1 MVSCAGREGFLEVS
15 EMSVFNFLKQDAN
28 LLARIEVLETRV
40 AILEGT
46 LRQVKNGVAVHDGML
61 QALIIDKKA
70 NDSKGELEKASKLER
85 QRAYARKYYA
95 ANKEAIKAKKREK
108 RPVVSPNQLELPDM
122 AVGGT
127 S

>member
-46 LRQVKNGVAVHDGML
+46 LDQLKNGVAVASMGCW
-61 QALIIDKKA
+61 QALI
-70 NDSKGELEKASKLER
+70 SR
-85 QRAYARKYYA
+85 Q
-95 ANKEAIKAKKREK
+95 EGQGFKR
-108 RPVVSPNQLELPDM
+108 RV
-122 AVGGT
+122 
-127 S
+127 

>member
-28 LLARIEVLETRV
+28 LLARVEVLETRV
-40 AILEGT
+40 AILEGMVRSLT
-46 LRQVKNGVAVHDGML
+46 
-61 QALIIDKKA
+61 IDKNVDDFIKE
-70 NDSKGELEKASKLER
+70 NKQTVNLELRRE
-85 QRAYARKYYA
+85 YARKYYQ
-95 ANKEAIKAKKREK
+95 ANKEAIKARKRDK
-108 RPVVSPNQLELPDM
+108 RPVVSPNQLELPSM

>member
-40 AILEGT
+40 AVLEGMVRSLT
-46 LRQVKNGVAVHDGML
+46 VDKNTDDFVRKNKHIVRLEL
-61 QALIIDKKA
+61 QR
-70 NDSKGELEKASKLER
+70 E
-85 QRAYARKYYA
+85 YARKYYA

-108 RPVVSPNQLELPDM
+108 RPVVSPNQLKLPDM

>member
-1 MVSCAGREGFLEVS
+1 
-15 EMSVFNFLKQDAN
+15 MSVFNFLKQDAN
-28 LLARIEVLETRV
+28 LLARIEVLETRFAV
-40 AILEGT
+40 LEGM
-46 LRQVKNGVAVHDGML
+46 LRQVRNTVAVHEGML

-70 NDSKGELEKASKLER
+70 NDSKGEFEKAAKEER

-95 ANKEAIKAKKREK
+95 ANKEAIKAKKRGS
-108 RPVVSPNQLELPDM
+108 RPVVSPSQLELSDM

>member
-1 MVSCAGREGFLEVS
+1 
-15 EMSVFNFLKQDAN
+15 MSVFNFLKQDAN

-40 AILEGT
+40 AILEGM
-46 LRQVKNGVAVHDGML
+46 LRQAKNTMAVYDGML

-70 NDSKGELEKASKLER
+70 NDSKGEFEKASKLER
-85 QRAYARKYYA
+85 QRAYARKYYE
-95 ANKEAIKAKKREK
+95 ANKEAIKAKKRGS